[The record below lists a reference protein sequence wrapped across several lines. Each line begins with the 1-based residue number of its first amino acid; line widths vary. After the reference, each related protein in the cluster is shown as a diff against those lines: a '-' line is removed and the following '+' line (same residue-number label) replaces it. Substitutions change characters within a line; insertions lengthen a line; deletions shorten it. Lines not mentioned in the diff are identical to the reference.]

1 MGAVAGGR
9 PGRPFGRVLV
19 RGGSAADRFE
29 AEAPVIRVSGLPR
42 SFAWTSRLAVFHG
55 ACSAG
60 GVRRSPAALFARAE
74 SRRDGDH
81 LWPRSNNSGASRSC
95 MFYAIDHKLPTG
107 SSLAGRLTVWRWWRV
122 SPRRS
127 DSRERMIL
135 SAAALLR
142 EYGASATSVDRV
154 LAHSGAPR
162 GSVYHHFPG
171 GRAQLIDEAVALAG
185 DFIAGLIDA
194 AMQADD
200 PVEAVDAF
208 FVLWRDR
215 LVESGF
221 RAGCPIVAVAVETN
235 DDAPQLARS
244 AAAVFARWQEA
255 LAGLFLRHGLTEER
269 SRRLGAF
276 VIAAVEGAVIMC
288 RAEQSTAPIEAA
300 AAEIH
305 DLLLH
310 ALRNR
315 PEAGPRPGA

>member
-1 MGAVAGGR
+1 M
-9 PGRPFGRVLV
+9 
-19 RGGSAADRFE
+19 
-29 AEAPVIRVSGLPR
+29 
-42 SFAWTSRLAVFHG
+42 
-55 ACSAG
+55 
-60 GVRRSPAALFARAE
+60 
-74 SRRDGDH
+74 
-81 LWPRSNNSGASRSC
+81 
-95 MFYAIDHKLPTG
+95 
-107 SSLAGRLTVWRWWRV
+107 

-127 DSRERMIL
+127 ESRDRMIL

-142 EYGASATSVDRV
+142 EYGASATSIDRV

-194 AMQADD
+194 AVRADD

-235 DDAPQLARS
+235 DEAPRLARS
-244 AAAVFARWQEA
+244 AAAVFLRWQEA
-255 LAGLFLRHGLTEER
+255 LTALLVRHGLPEER

-276 VIAAVEGAVIMC
+276 IIAAVEGAVIMC
-288 RAEQSTAPIEAA
+288 RAERSTAPIDAA

-305 DLLLH
+305 DLLVH
-310 ALRNR
+310 TLR
-315 PEAGPRPGA
+315 GRPG

>member
-1 MGAVAGGR
+1 M
-9 PGRPFGRVLV
+9 
-19 RGGSAADRFE
+19 
-29 AEAPVIRVSGLPR
+29 
-42 SFAWTSRLAVFHG
+42 
-55 ACSAG
+55 
-60 GVRRSPAALFARAE
+60 
-74 SRRDGDH
+74 
-81 LWPRSNNSGASRSC
+81 
-95 MFYAIDHKLPTG
+95 
-107 SSLAGRLTVWRWWRV
+107 
-122 SPRRS
+122 SPRKS
-127 DSRERMIL
+127 DSRDRMVL

-162 GSVYHHFPG
+162 GSVYYHFPG
-171 GRAQLIDEAVALAG
+171 GRAQLIDEAVTLAG
-185 DFIAGLIDA
+185 NIIAGLIEA

-200 PVEAVDAF
+200 PVVAVDAF
-208 FVLWRDR
+208 FVLWRER

-255 LAGLFLRHGLTEER
+255 LAGLLVRHGLSEER

-276 VIAAVEGAVIMC
+276 IIAAVEGAVVMC

-305 DLLLH
+305 DLLLY
-310 ALRNR
+310 ALR
-315 PEAGPRPGA
+315 ERPGT

>member
-1 MGAVAGGR
+1 M
-9 PGRPFGRVLV
+9 
-19 RGGSAADRFE
+19 
-29 AEAPVIRVSGLPR
+29 
-42 SFAWTSRLAVFHG
+42 
-55 ACSAG
+55 
-60 GVRRSPAALFARAE
+60 
-74 SRRDGDH
+74 
-81 LWPRSNNSGASRSC
+81 
-95 MFYAIDHKLPTG
+95 
-107 SSLAGRLTVWRWWRV
+107 
-122 SPRRS
+122 SPRKS
-127 DSRERMIL
+127 DSRDRMIL

-142 EYGASATSVDRV
+142 EYGASATSIDQV

-185 DFIAGLIDA
+185 DFITGLIDA
-194 AMQADD
+194 AMQAED

-208 FVLWRDR
+208 FALWRDR

-235 DDAPQLARS
+235 DEAPQLVRS

-255 LAGLFLRHGLTEER
+255 LAALFLRHGLTEDR

-276 VIAAVEGAVIMC
+276 IIAAVEGAVIMC

-305 DLLLH
+305 DLLLY
-310 ALRNR
+310 ALRD
-315 PEAGPRPGA
+315 RPGAQAAPRP

>member
-1 MGAVAGGR
+1 M
-9 PGRPFGRVLV
+9 
-19 RGGSAADRFE
+19 
-29 AEAPVIRVSGLPR
+29 
-42 SFAWTSRLAVFHG
+42 
-55 ACSAG
+55 
-60 GVRRSPAALFARAE
+60 
-74 SRRDGDH
+74 
-81 LWPRSNNSGASRSC
+81 
-95 MFYAIDHKLPTG
+95 
-107 SSLAGRLTVWRWWRV
+107 

-127 DSRERMIL
+127 DSRDQMIL
-135 SAAALLR
+135 SAALLLR
-142 EYGASATSVDRV
+142 EHGASATSIDRV

-171 GRAQLIDEAVALAG
+171 GRVQLIGEAVALAG
-185 DFIAGLIDA
+185 DFITGLIDA
-194 AMQADD
+194 AVQADD
-200 PVEAVDAF
+200 PVDAVDAF

-215 LVESGF
+215 LVGSGF

-255 LAGLFLRHGLTEER
+255 LAALFVRHGLTEER

-276 VIAAVEGAVIMC
+276 VVAAVEGAVIMC

-310 ALRNR
+310 ALRD
-315 PEAGPRPGA
+315 RPGAEPRPRS